1 MNSELTE
8 TIISFAGI
16 GSFLVMAISWISF
29 ARISMTAIEK
39 RMAADGLPRPC
50 LWDGVVGARVI
61 WIAAAISFPL
71 GSFLNPFWNPSIDAA
86 TVRRYATTLDRRLGL
101 VFILSGYSF
110 LLVGL
115 IRAALGYA
123 N

>member
-8 TIISFAGI
+8 TIISIAGI

-50 LWDGVVGARVI
+50 SWDGVGARAF
-61 WIAAAISFPL
+61 WIANAISLPV
-71 GSFLNPFWNPSIDAA
+71 GSLLNPSWDLSIDSI
-86 TVRRYATTLDRRLGL
+86 TVRRYATRFDCRLGF
-101 VFILSGYSF
+101 VFTISGY
-110 LLVGL
+110 GCAAICL
-115 IRAALGYA
+115 IGVALGYA

>member
-8 TIISFAGI
+8 TIISIAGI
-16 GSFLVMAISWISF
+16 GSFLVMGISWISF

-50 LWDGVVGARVI
+50 LWDGVGARAI

-71 GSFLNPFWNPSIDAA
+71 GSFLNPSWNPSIDAA
-86 TVRRYATTLDRRLGL
+86 TVRRYATQFDRRLGL
-101 VFILSGYSF
+101 VFTLSMYTG
-110 LLVGL
+110 LAVGL
-115 IRAALGYA
+115 TGVALGYA
-123 N
+123 D

>member
-8 TIISFAGI
+8 TVISIAAI

-39 RMAADGLPRPC
+39 RMAANGLPRPC
-50 LWDGVVGARVI
+50 LWDGVGARAF
-61 WIAAAISFPL
+61 WIATAIALPIKL
-71 GSFLNPFWNPSIDAA
+71 EWDPTIDVA
-86 TVRRYATTLDRRLGL
+86 TVRRYATRFDCRLGL
-101 VFILSGYSF
+101 VFTIAGFSF
-110 LLVGL
+110 VAIGL
-115 IRAALGYA
+115 AGVALGYA